1 MPDPTPPPEGFDQST
16 ASLPIERL
24 DPHPLNSNVM
34 PRALCDKLASEIQRT
49 GLYPPVI
56 VRPIGE
62 RYQVLDGH
70 HRVLVLRKL
79 GRLTV
84 QANVWPVDDDQAM
97 LFLASLNRMRGED
110 DPHKRA
116 ALLDRL
122 RQRMGVTELAQRLP
136 EDAGR
141 VKKILALHAA
151 PPAPKP
157 PQPINEMPV
166 CLTFFVLPSQRRA
179 IEQRLCKQ
187 GGPRESALLAL
198 LGLSAI
204 LHDT

>member
-1 MPDPTPPPEGFDQST
+1 MPEPPHPATQ
-16 ASLPIERL
+16 ALPIDRL

-34 PRALCDKLASEIQRT
+34 PKALLDKLANEIRRT

-56 VRPIGE
+56 VRPNDE

-70 HRVLVLRKL
+70 HRVRVLRQL
-79 GRLTV
+79 GHDTV
-84 QANVWPVDDDQAM
+84 QANIWAVDDEQAM

-122 RQRMGVTELAQRLP
+122 RQNMGVSELAQRLP

-141 VKKILALHAA
+141 VKKMLELHAA
-151 PPAPKP
+151 PPSPKP
-157 PQPINEMPV
+157 PQPIGEMPV
-166 CLTFFVLPSQRRA
+166 CLTFFVLPGQRQA
-179 IEQRLCKQ
+179 IEQRLCEQ
-187 GGPRESALLAL
+187 GGPRGSALLAL
-198 LGLSAI
+198 LNISTSSY
-204 LHDT
+204 DV